1 MKKVIGTASQYLYLE
16 SFYDDRGRVIQ
27 TQGVN
32 YTGAIDTT
40 TTQYDFAGKPLRNY

>member
-1 MKKVIGTASQYLYLE
+1 MMTGEDNS
-16 SFYDDRGRVIQ
+16 

-40 TTQYDFAGKPLRNY
+40 TTQYDFAETAAKFIRS